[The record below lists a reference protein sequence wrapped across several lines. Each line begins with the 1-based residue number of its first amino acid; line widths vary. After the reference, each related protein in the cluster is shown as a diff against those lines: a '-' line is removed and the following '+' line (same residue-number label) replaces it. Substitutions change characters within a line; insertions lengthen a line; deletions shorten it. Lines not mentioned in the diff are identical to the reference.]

1 MRYLHTRQRVT
12 KQKPKWCRTE
22 LGNNYKKNFEVENQL
37 GAKSVTKIPKKI
49 TVSLYHEKLSALLS
63 NQSLP
68 RSGLSFFLNAIVKKN
83 EKANFD
89 EEQMK

>member
-1 MRYLHTRQRVT
+1 MRYLHTHQRVT

-37 GAKSVTKIPKKI
+37 EAKSVTKIPKKI
-49 TVSLYHEKLSALLS
+49 TVSFLPRKTLALLS
-63 NQSLP
+63 NQSLR
-68 RSGLSFFLNAIVKKN
+68 RSGVSFFLNAIVRKN

-89 EEQMK
+89 QEQMK